1 MGRTA
6 PAALELMGW
15 GMSPPR
21 LDSPIAANSAGIVL
35 EHLAERRLVE
45 IRPVLLDEDEF
56 GIGAL
61 PEQEVREP
69 LLAAGADDDVRI
81 GHARGVES
89 PANSIFGDVFGLEP
103 ARANQRRNTADRLHN
118 LGLAAVVKGD
128 LKLKAGIERR
138 GRFHHGDQAPQAIVP
153 P

>member
-21 LDSPIAANSAGIVL
+21 LDSPIAAISAGIVL
-35 EHLAERRLVE
+35 EHLAERRFVE

-61 PEQEVREP
+61 PKQEVRDP

-81 GHARGVES
+81 GHARGVERA
-89 PANSIFGDVFGLEP
+89 PDGVFGDVFGLQP
-103 ARANQRRNTADRLHN
+103 AGTDQRSDAANRLHN
-118 LGLAAVVKGD
+118 FSLAAVV
-128 LKLKAGIERR
+128 
-138 GRFHHGDQAPQAIVP
+138 
-153 P
+153 